1 MDVATNHRPLR
12 IIVLG
17 ANGRVGRAVYEAAL
31 HRFPQAEIV
40 ACVRHRHLHFE
51 GCTGDTKHRSVV
63 FDVFKDDWS
72 KLGQADILVNCIGAI
87 AATETDS
94 LHKIHHTLA
103 ALICSHRQQ
112 IGNPR
117 IIQVSALGVD
127 VNSASAFLRTKA
139 LADELL
145 LTQPDTFV
153 VRPSVVCSPDTLIA
167 KKLQQTARLL
177 RWSFNRLPV
186 PKQVLQFRIS
196 PVMPHDLA
204 AVVVN
209 TMEGNPPQRIIP
221 VAGPQ
226 QYSFNDLLQL
236 ARPGAKLV
244 VVPGPVFRVLH
255 TLLYPLVKNLF
266 PREELALIGTDSSTA
281 ETGNSVFSETK
292 MFWTTVLANKHV
304 QHGVF

>member
-1 MDVATNHRPLR
+1 MDVAANHRALR
-12 IIVLG
+12 IIVFG
-17 ANGRVGRAVYEAAL
+17 ANGRIGRAVYEATL
-31 HRFPQAEIV
+31 RRFPQAEIV

-51 GCTGDTKHRSVV
+51 GCTGDTRHRSVV

-72 KLGQADILVNCIGAI
+72 KLGPADVLVNCIGAI
-87 AATETDS
+87 SGTATDS
-94 LHKIHHTLA
+94 LHKVHHTLA
-103 ALICSHRQQ
+103 ALICSNRQL

-127 VNSASAFLRTKA
+127 VHSASAFLRTKA

-145 LTQPDTFV
+145 LAQPDTFV
-153 VRPSVVCSPDTLIA
+153 VRPSVVCTPDTLIA

-186 PKQVLQFRIS
+186 PEQVLQFRIS

-204 AVVVN
+204 AVVVT

-236 ARPGAKLV
+236 ARPGARLV
-244 VVPGPVFRVLH
+244 VLPGPLFRVLH
-255 TLLYPLVKNLF
+255 ALLYPLVKNLF
-266 PREELALIGTDSSTA
+266 PREELALIGTDSSSA
-281 ETGNSVFSETK
+281 VTGNTVFSETK
-292 MFWTTVLANKHV
+292 MFWTTVLSSKHV

>member
-1 MDVATNHRPLR
+1 MDVAANHRALR

-17 ANGRVGRAVYEAAL
+17 ANGRVGRAVYEATL
-31 HRFPQAEIV
+31 RCFPQAELV
-40 ACVRHRHLHFE
+40 ACVRRRHLHFE

-72 KLGQADILVNCIGAI
+72 TLGKADILVNCIGAI
-87 AATETDS
+87 SGTKTDS
-94 LHKIHHTLA
+94 LHKVHHTLA
-103 ALICSHRQQ
+103 ALIRSHRSQL
-112 IGNPR
+112 GNPR

-127 VNSASAFLRTKA
+127 VNSASEVLRIKA
-139 LADELL
+139 LADALL
-145 LTQPDTFV
+145 LELPDTFV

-186 PKQVLQFRIS
+186 PQQVLRFRIS

-204 AVVVN
+204 AVVIAA
-209 TMEGNPPQRIIP
+209 MQGNPPQRIIN

-226 QYSFNDLLQL
+226 QYTFNDLLQL

-244 VVPGPVFRVLH
+244 VLPDPLFRVLH
-255 TLLYPLVKNLF
+255 ALLYPLVKNLF
-266 PREELALIGTDSSTA
+266 PHDAFELIGTDSSAA
-281 ETGNSVFSETK
+281 ENGNTVFSETK
-292 MFWTTVLANKHV
+292 MFWTTVLGGKHTK
-304 QHGVF
+304 HGVF

>member
-1 MDVATNHRPLR
+1 MDVAANHRPMR
-12 IIVLG
+12 IIIFG
-17 ANGRVGRAVYEAAL
+17 ANGRIGRAVYEAAL
-31 HRFPQAEIV
+31 RRFPQAEIV
-40 ACVRHRHLHFE
+40 ACVRRRHLHFE

-72 KLGQADILVNCIGAI
+72 KLGKADIIVNCIGAI
-87 AATETDS
+87 SGTKTDS

-103 ALICSHRQQ
+103 TLLCTHRAQL
-112 IGNPR
+112 GNPR

-127 VNSASAFLRTKA
+127 VHSTSDFLRTKA
-139 LADELL
+139 MADELL
-145 LTQPDTFV
+145 LAQPDTFV

-186 PKQVLQFRIS
+186 PREVLQFRIS

-204 AVVVN
+204 AVVLA
-209 TMEGNPPQRIIP
+209 TMEGHPQQRIIN

-226 QYSFNDLLQL
+226 QYRFNDLLQL

-244 VVPGPVFRVLH
+244 VLPGPVFRLLH
-255 TLLYPLVKNLF
+255 VLLYPLVKNLF
-266 PREELALIGTDSSTA
+266 PREAFALIGTDSSVA
-281 ETGNSVFSETK
+281 ENGNNVFSETK
-292 MFWTTVLANKHV
+292 MFWTTVLGNKPV

>member
-1 MDVATNHRPLR
+1 MDVSANNRPMR
-12 IIVLG
+12 IIVFG
-17 ANGRVGRAVYEAAL
+17 ANGRIGRAVYEAAL

-40 ACVRHRHLHFE
+40 ACVRRRHLHFE

-72 KLGQADILVNCIGAI
+72 KLGKADVLVNCIGAI
-87 AATETDS
+87 SDTATDS
-94 LHKIHHTLA
+94 LQKVHHTLA
-103 ALICSHRQQ
+103 ALLCSHRQQ
-112 IGNPR
+112 LGNPR

-127 VNSASAFLRTKA
+127 VHSASAFLRTKA
-139 LADELL
+139 MADELL
-145 LTQPDTFV
+145 LAQADTFV
-153 VRPSVVCSPDTLIA
+153 VRPSVVCTPDTLIA

-186 PKQVLQFRIS
+186 PKQVMQFRIS

-204 AVVVN
+204 AVVVA

-226 QYSFNDLLQL
+226 QYTFNDLLQL

-244 VVPGPVFRVLH
+244 VLPDPFFRVLH
-255 TLLYPLVKNLF
+255 TILYPLVKNLF

-281 ETGNSVFSETK
+281 ETGNAVFSETK
-292 MFWTTVLANKHV
+292 MFWITVLGNKHV
-304 QHGVF
+304 KHGVF